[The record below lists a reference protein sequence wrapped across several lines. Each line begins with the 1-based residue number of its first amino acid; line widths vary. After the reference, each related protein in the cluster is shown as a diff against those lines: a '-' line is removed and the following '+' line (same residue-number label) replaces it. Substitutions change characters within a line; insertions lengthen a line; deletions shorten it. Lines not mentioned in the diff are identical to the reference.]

1 MFPQKT
7 SAAASAF
14 GYDSSREKAIL
25 ENPQIFQNCEIINIL
40 SAEDAQSEAERIL
53 NCPACGQ
60 AIKKRPAL
68 PVEMRGAA
76 WFYWIRQ
83 RYSSILPKL
92 KSAKSSTRSVRL
104 GATGA
109 ALSAS
114 RGA

>member
-1 MFPQKT
+1 MIHFSVTECLRTFRYFFAP
-7 SAAASAF
+7 AASL
-14 GYDSSREKAIL
+14 YDPSREKAIL

-76 WFYWIRQ
+76 
-83 RYSSILPKL
+83 
-92 KSAKSSTRSVRL
+92 
-104 GATGA
+104 
-109 ALSAS
+109 
-114 RGA
+114 

>member
-1 MFPQKT
+1 MNPFRLAASRQATFPKGT
-7 SAAASAF
+7 ALAVAGNFAATPKGVPLGELLSAAKLRGF
-14 GYDSSREKAIL
+14 F
-25 ENPQIFQNCEIINIL
+25 PT
-40 SAEDAQSEAERIL
+40 
-53 NCPACGQ
+53 
-60 AIKKRPAL
+60 KKRPAL

-76 WFYWIRQ
+76 WFWLSSAGH
-83 RYSSILPKL
+83 SSILPKL